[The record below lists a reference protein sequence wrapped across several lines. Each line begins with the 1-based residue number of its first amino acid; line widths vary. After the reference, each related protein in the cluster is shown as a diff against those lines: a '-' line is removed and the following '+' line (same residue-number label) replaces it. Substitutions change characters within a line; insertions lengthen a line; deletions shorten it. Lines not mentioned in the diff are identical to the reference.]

1 MMGVIVKSAKERM
14 IESAVV
20 LMRERGVGATSF
32 SEVLAHS
39 GAPRGSIYHHF
50 PEGKAQLIA
59 EATRWA
65 GRFIAAGE
73 KAALKGDDPRQAVEA
88 AYAFWH
94 ALLTESDFGQG
105 CPVVAATVSAED
117 MPVVRDAAAEAFRSW
132 EEPIADS
139 LERNG
144 VPPDRAR
151 ALATLTIASFEGA
164 VIMARA
170 QRSLAPIE
178 HVAAELRAAVGAAL
192 A

>member
-1 MMGVIVKSAKERM
+1 MV
-14 IESAVV
+14 ESAAI

-50 PEGKAQLIA
+50 PEGKSQLIA

-73 KAALKGDDPRQAVEA
+73 EFALKDDDPRQAVEA
-88 AYAFWH
+88 AYAFWR

-117 MPVVRDAAAEAFRSW
+117 MPVVREAAAEAFRSW
-132 EEPIADS
+132 ETPIAES

-144 VPPDRAR
+144 LPRDRAN

-170 QRSLAPIE
+170 ERSLAPVE
-178 HVAAELRAAVGAAL
+178 RVAAELRAVVGGAL
-192 A
+192 T